1 MFRPHIKLGDAS
13 MYFCFHI
20 VTLLK
25 IFKAFLHVF
34 LRTKK
39 GADISGSD
47 QEWKELADEVSKYT
61 SLAGEDLDDNS
72 DHFSNDGIA
81 GGSGNNNN
89 NNEPED
95 HKPVDTN
102 LDKERQDANELLV
115 DECELLAMQEELDEK
130 DLELEPI
137 LIAKRREVCVL
148 LSKVHDFILMSC
160 KVLIKSTVGNIALK
174 KSSKQQKI
182 SRCLEA

>member
-1 MFRPHIKLGDAS
+1 MFCPHIKLGDAS

-25 IFKAFLHVF
+25 IFKAFLRVF

-47 QEWKELADEVSKYT
+47 QEWKELADEVGKYT
-61 SLAGEDLDDNS
+61 SLAGEDLDDDS
-72 DHFSNDGIA
+72 DRFSNDGIA
-81 GGSGNNNN
+81 GGGDDNDND
-89 NNEPED
+89 EPED
-95 HKPVDTN
+95 CEPVDTN
-102 LDKERQDANELLV
+102 LDEERQDADELLV
-115 DECELLAMQEELDEK
+115 DECELLAMREELDEK

-137 LIAKRREVCVL
+137 LIAERREVCVL
-148 LSKVHDFILMSC
+148 LSKVRDFILMSC

-174 KSSKQQKI
+174 KSSKQRKI